1 MFLPSFKVDKSFDKQ
16 YANFAFMRL
25 KVVWQDFCVSHS

>member
-1 MFLPSFKVDKSFDKQ
+1 MFLPSFKMDKSFDKQ

-25 KVVWQDFCVSHS
+25 KVV